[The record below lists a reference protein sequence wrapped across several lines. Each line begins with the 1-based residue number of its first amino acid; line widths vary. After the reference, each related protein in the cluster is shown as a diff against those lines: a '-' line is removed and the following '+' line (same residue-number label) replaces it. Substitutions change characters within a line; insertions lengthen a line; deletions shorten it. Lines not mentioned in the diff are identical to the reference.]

1 MDGTSNTSQVT
12 CKGSVEPTIW
22 GYIQGVNSFVIYSS
36 TPNLVIQK
44 FIEKQ
49 RKVLKIYD
57 TFY

>member
-12 CKGSVEPTIW
+12 CKGVVEPTTW

-49 RKVLKIYD
+49 RIVL
-57 TFY
+57 TLSTS

>member
-12 CKGSVEPTIW
+12 CKGDVEPTTW
-22 GYIQGVNSFVIYSS
+22 GYIQEVYSFVIYSS

-49 RKVLKIYD
+49 RIVL
-57 TFY
+57 TLSTS